1 MSVVEKKVRSVGFKQ
16 IRMRRRVF
24 IIGMLSI
31 AVLNFLVFW
40 LYVNF
45 NSILMAFQSQTKGG
59 LVWTLDNFTRFFKE
73 VKISDFQLGL
83 AVKNSVLLY
92 VSGTFFTLP
101 LSLLFAYY
109 LYKKVALSGFFRVVF
124 FLPSIISAAVLVTLF
139 KYVVM
144 PSGPL
149 NELLSIILGKDVAI
163 EWVVDEK
170 YSMFTILFYCVWT
183 GFGGNI
189 VLLTGA
195 IYRIPEDVMEYGKL
209 DGIGMTRE
217 LFSVIIPLIWPTLS
231 TLIICS
237 TAGLFTATGPVLLFT
252 EGQFKTMTLGYFI
265 FDKVQAGQYYY
276 PSAIGLIFTFIG
288 VPLTLLVKL
297 VCDKTFED
305 VAY

>member
-1 MSVVEKKVRSVGFKQ
+1 M
-16 IRMRRRVF
+16 
-24 IIGMLSI
+24 
-31 AVLNFLVFW
+31 
-40 LYVNF
+40 
-45 NSILMAFQSQTKGG
+45 
-59 LVWTLDNFTRFFKE
+59 WTLDNFTRFFKE

-288 VPLTLLVKL
+288 VPLTLLVKR

>member
-237 TAGLFTATGPVLLFT
+237 TAGLLTATGPVLLFT

-288 VPLTLLVKL
+288 VPLTLLVKR

>member
-288 VPLTLLVKL
+288 VPLTLLVKR

>member
-170 YSMFTILFYCVWT
+170 YSMFTILVYCIWT

-217 LFSVIIPLIWPTLS
+217 LFSVIILLIWPTLS

-288 VPLTLLVKL
+288 VPLTLLVKR

>member
-83 AVKNSVLLY
+83 AFKNSVLLY

-288 VPLTLLVKL
+288 VPLTLLVKR